1 MQEAEMTAQ
10 QPDIDYARIET
21 AISFI
26 VRHLHDQ
33 PSLED
38 IAAKVHVSP
47 FHFQRMFLKWAGV
60 SPKKF
65 MQFLSLSH
73 AKAKLQQGAS
83 VLDAAYDSGLSGAGR
98 LHDLFVTIDAMTPGT
113 YKYGGAGLMI
123 DYDYAA
129 TPFGRVIVASTPVGV
144 CHMAFEPLADTALAA
159 LYQKF
164 PNAKYQHARTAFQ
177 QQALDMFGQDWSC
190 LRAVKLHLPA
200 SKFQIKVWEALLKIP
215 MGVVASYGDI
225 AQHIG
230 QPSAARAVGTAIA
243 NNPVAFLIPCHRVIR
258 KTGAVGGYMWGTA
271 RKQAMLG
278 WETAHSDD
286 EA

>member
-1 MQEAEMTAQ
+1 MTAQ

-164 PNAKYQHARTAFQ
+164 PNANYQHARTAFQ

-286 EA
+286 AA